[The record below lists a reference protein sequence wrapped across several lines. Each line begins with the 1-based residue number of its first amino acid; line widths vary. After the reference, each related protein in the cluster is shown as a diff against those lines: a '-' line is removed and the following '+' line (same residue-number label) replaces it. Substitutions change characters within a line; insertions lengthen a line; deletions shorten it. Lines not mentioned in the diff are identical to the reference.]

1 MLLDARGHV
10 KLSDFGLAKD
20 GMGDG
25 DKARTLCGTPEYVA
39 PEMISQTPYDKS
51 VDFWALGVLFYRM
64 VAGKF
69 PFDGAQDRVDPATD
83 QPIVYTAILA
93 GVVDHPAHMS
103 THAVSLVE
111 GLLKP
116 NPADRLGCNNQ
127 RGHEELQKHAF
138 LSSIDWK
145 KAITRKLKPPS
156 RPSIK
161 SVSAQDVSGDDSPF
175 ELITGGTKEQRAQ
188 MSQSA
193 FVGFDWT
200 QAELE
205 LNQ

>member
-1 MLLDARGHV
+1 MLIACSGWGFESNAV
-10 KLSDFGLAKD
+10 TKIWG
-20 GMGDG
+20 
-25 DKARTLCGTPEYVA
+25 
-39 PEMISQTPYDKS
+39 
-51 VDFWALGVLFYRM
+51 YR
-64 VAGKF
+64 
-69 PFDGAQDRVDPATD
+69 
-83 QPIVYTAILA
+83 YTSILA
-93 GVVDHPAHMS
+93 GIVDHPAHVS
-103 THAVSLVE
+103 KRAVSLVE

-145 KAITRKLKPPS
+145 RAIAGKLKPPS
-156 RPSIK
+156 RPAIK
-161 SVSAQDVSGDDSPF
+161 SVSAQDVSAGGSPF

-205 LNQ
+205 LNRPAAL